1 MIGVEGY
8 LPIKYGSVFKA
19 CPGYDLLV
27 GAIHI
32 PVLCEFMYIY
42 MPVQGMGYAYMCV
55 YLCVYDCTC
64 PSSVVE
70 SCDVYYTYNTHHTL
84 LLQVLS
90 PEGTQCP
97 PNTQG
102 ALAIKLPLPPG
113 CMTTLYNNDERF
125 LKAYFERL
133 PGYYDTG
140 KYVYYMIY
148 SIFT

>member
-1 MIGVEGY
+1 
-8 LPIKYGSVFKA
+8 
-19 CPGYDLLV
+19 
-27 GAIHI
+27 
-32 PVLCEFMYIY
+32 
-42 MPVQGMGYAYMCV
+42 MGYPYMCV
-55 YLCVYDCTC
+55 YLCVYDCTS

-70 SCDVYYTYNTHHTL
+70 SCNVYYSYNTHHTIHHTL

-140 KYVYYMIY
+140 MYVYYMIV
-148 SIFT
+148 

>member
-1 MIGVEGY
+1 MI
-8 LPIKYGSVFKA
+8 
-19 CPGYDLLV
+19 DTLLCDIY
-27 GAIHI
+27 ATLTIRSILTIHI
-32 PVLCEFMYIY
+32 IHYV
-42 MPVQGMGYAYMCV
+42 
-55 YLCVYDCTC
+55 
-64 PSSVVE
+64 
-70 SCDVYYTYNTHHTL
+70 

-140 KYVYYMIY
+140 MYVCYMIV
-148 SIFT
+148 